1 MNDSTL
7 NNNEQDREE
16 ALRSAVFFEGMLG
29 IGAVFFGWLIGFYP
43 LDLIKLDPT
52 LPYDLGFALLITLPM
67 GGAFLLLTRF
77 PLGPF
82 RLIRSHMDEIIV
94 PLFHKLSIFDL
105 LLISLLAGV
114 GEELLFRGLLQPAI
128 GYWTGPL
135 GGLILASLLF
145 GLAHLITP
153 TYAIMAGLM
162 GLVIGWSSNY
172 TDNLLTAIL
181 IHAAYDFIALTYF
194 LKVIHRDWRP
204 GTP

>member
-1 MNDSTL
+1 MNDDTF
-7 NNNEQDREE
+7 NNNDREE
-16 ALRSAVFFEGMLG
+16 GLKSAVFFEGILG
-29 IGAVFFGWLIGFYP
+29 VGAVFFGWLIGFYP
-43 LDLIKLDPT
+43 LDLIKLDAT
-52 LPYDLGFALLITLPM
+52 LAADLGFGLLITAPM
-67 GGAFLLLTRF
+67 AAAFILLARF

-82 RLIRSHMDEIIV
+82 RMIRTHMDEIIV
-94 PLFHKLSIFDL
+94 PLFHKLSVFDL

-128 GYWTGPL
+128 GYWTGPV
-135 GGLILASLLF
+135 GGLVIAGVLF

-162 GLVIGWSSNY
+162 GMVIGWASMV

-181 IHAAYDFIALTYF
+181 IHAAYDFIALTFF

-204 GTP
+204 NAVD